1 MKICNVKPTLVGNNM
16 RSFVISGDR
25 AGEGSGL
32 TKPYSCKAGL
42 FEKYTE
48 SLAGHVSSL
57 NVPVALDSTVLEN
70 MEQCSFVQSYC

>member
-1 MKICNVKPTLVGNNM
+1 M

-48 SLAGHVSSL
+48 SLAGQVSSL

-70 MEQCSFVQSYC
+70 M